1 MRRLRG
7 NADVL
12 DERRDDGLVP
22 ELGDAG
28 SRGGAGLVA
37 FLHLAAQLALVLA
50 QPRLVLADVAAILA
64 HVLAVAAQVLPV
76 LADVAVVLAQVA
88 VLVRGAL
95 RERAAHRHQRRGGGQ
110 ANDLF
115 HHGRITPEWWTPAE
129 PPPAARITREPGAGN
144 VRIVSGCNWYSG
156 NRALTP
162 IFSITAPA
170 GPAAAGSSPPCGASP
185 CRLRCGTACGYQ
197 RWSTGR
203 GLSSRPSGRRCGR
216 RRSSGT
222 GPRDTAA

>member
-28 SRGGAGLVA
+28 SCGGLVA

-50 QPRLVLADVAAILA
+50 QLRLVLADVAAILA
-64 HVLAVAAQVLPV
+64 HVLAVLAQVLPV

-129 PPPAARITREPGAGN
+129 PPPAARITREPGKRG
-144 VRIVSGCNWYSG
+144 GKG
-156 NRALTP
+156 GQTP
-162 IFSITAPA
+162 ISPSGSPDTGNWGLSPITAP
-170 GPAAAGSSPPCGASP
+170 
-185 CRLRCGTACGYQ
+185 
-197 RWSTGR
+197 
-203 GLSSRPSGRRCGR
+203 
-216 RRSSGT
+216 
-222 GPRDTAA
+222 